1 MKPASPQNSA
11 AFYLREG
18 DAFAEQGRWSQ
29 AQASFAMAMQL
40 APKASLTWLSYALSC
55 FPQQLYG
62 PAGSAIEDALHY
74 AVPILDSA
82 EIRKGLEAYEAQEW
96 AEAERWFEA
105 ALAMGAPDSAPHLL
119 LAISQLRQGKAAD
132 ALSHLVTAKN
142 MEEAGAEKVGTEE
155 SQPS

>member
-1 MKPASPQNSA
+1 MEPTSPQNSA
-11 AFYLREG
+11 GFYLREG
-18 DAFAEQGRWSQ
+18 DAFAEQGRWSE
-29 AQASFAMAMQL
+29 AQASFAMAMKL
-40 APKASLTWLSYALSC
+40 APNASLTWLSYAMSC

-74 AVPILDSA
+74 AVPIPDSA
-82 EIRKGLEAYEAQEW
+82 EIRKGLAAYEAQEW

-132 ALSHLVTAKN
+132 ALDHLVKAKN
-142 MEEAGAEKVGTEE
+142 MDEAGAREVGAEE
-155 SQPS
+155 S